1 MKFWEIEEK
10 ILLWIGGPVLFIG
23 VLLFIYIQGWAFWR
37 AWLWN
42 LGSML
47 SGIALACG
55 LIIMFVFALLYPG
68 ERKKSA
74 RAERLEQEVQ
84 RLKNILGED

>member
-10 ILLWIGGPVLFIG
+10 ILLWIGGPVVFIG

-37 AWLWN
+37 AWLWDI
-42 LGSML
+42 GS
-47 SGIALACG
+47 ALLALVFACG

-68 ERKKSA
+68 ERKK
-74 RAERLEQEVQ
+74 REELEQEVQ
-84 RLKNILGED
+84 RLKNILGKD